1 MALDRNAFVENYL
14 DELKENIQSV
24 EKNILVLKKDP
35 ENPEELSHLLRMLH
49 TIKGSSRMLKY
60 SNIEA
65 ASHGI
70 ENVFKGIK
78 EGRFAIDNSIVQLVF
93 LTIDYINEAARRIK
107 KEGSDDLD
115 TSRLVQVLEKAYSAE
130 HYELDKAK
138 AFLQQE
144 LPQSE
149 ESESVKKKNEETK
162 AAKQKDKL
170 QGSYGTGTGVN
181 KKIPIS
187 SGSED
192 ASSLDTVRI
201 KIEKV
206 DEISKNM
213 NSLIM
218 RQFQLKRENETLL
231 QLENSV
237 RELRVRDESR
247 SDMSSVLESLQNL
260 RKRYHD
266 EMIQLEHVSFNVQE
280 KIMGLRML
288 PLELILGYLGK
299 MVAEMAINLNKE
311 IDLTITG
318 SQVLVDKY
326 ILESIYDP
334 IIHLVRNS
342 VDHGIETPAV
352 REQAGK
358 PRSGSLSVHCSAE
371 GGNAVIRIVDD
382 GKGVDYEKVRKK
394 AMKLNP
400 HQAEE
405 IAKMDESEL
414 NPFIFASGF
423 STNDKVSKLSGRGVG
438 LDIVK
443 YNIESL
449 KGKITLKSK
458 AGEGAEF
465 ILSLPLSLATT
476 EGFFITA
483 GGEKFFVPSNYI
495 NEIVIRKKADIVKN
509 LQKDFIKLR
518 SEIIPLYYLVSL
530 LGPDRMH
537 SNDKLFILIVET
549 LGEKYGIIV
558 DSIIQF
564 SSLIYKPLPK
574 NLTELEMLQGIVFD
588 ESFHIINILHMPE
601 LIKKFKSIK
610 NIMLKERYS
619 YDLNKNKRILVV
631 DDSYSTREIERS
643 ILETEDYSVDTAMD
657 GLDAL
662 EKMRDGTYHCVVTDI
677 HMPKMDGITL
687 LENMRRTEK
696 FKTLPVIVVSSEKDE
711 ELKRKC
717 ETAGCSAFLQ
727 KADFERGNLLSEVKN
742 CIG

>member
-1 MALDRNAFVENYL
+1 MALDRKAFVDNYL

-24 EKNILVLKKDP
+24 EKGILVLKKDP
-35 ENPEELSHLLRMLH
+35 ENPEELSNLLRMLH

-60 SNIEA
+60 NNIEA

-78 EGRFAIDNSIVQLVF
+78 EGRYAIDNSIIQLVF
-93 LTIDYINEAARRIK
+93 LTIDYINEAARRIRNV
-107 KEGSDDLD
+107 EDDDLD
-115 TSRLVQVLEKAYSAE
+115 ISRLVQVLEKAYSAE
-130 HYELDKAK
+130 HYELEKAK
-138 AFLQQE
+138 VFLQQQI
-144 LPQSE
+144 PAAE
-149 ESESVKKKNEETK
+149 ETEPAIPGGPAADTAASDGKKKGAEADTVKEK
-162 AAKQKDKL
+162 PQ
-170 QGSYGTGTGVN
+170 QMSGTVDT
-181 KKIPIS
+181 
-187 SGSED
+187 SG
-192 ASSLDTVRI
+192 LDTVRI

-237 RELRVRDESR
+237 RELHVRDESR
-247 SDMSSVLESLQNL
+247 ADLSNILESLQNL

-299 MVAEMAINLNKE
+299 MVEEMAINLNKE
-311 IDLTITG
+311 INLNITG
-318 SQVLVDKY
+318 SQVVVDKY

-342 VDHGIETPAV
+342 VDHGIETPEV
-352 REQAGK
+352 RERAGK
-358 PRSGSLSVHCSAE
+358 PRSGTLSVHCSAE

-458 AGEGAEF
+458 AGEGAQF

-476 EGFFITA
+476 EGFFIKA

-495 NEIVIRKKADIVKN
+495 NEIVIRKKEDIVKN

-537 SNDKLFILIVET
+537 GSEKLFILIVET

-558 DSIIQF
+558 DSIIQY

-574 NLTELEMLQGIVFD
+574 NLTELNMLQGIVFD

-601 LIKKFKSIK
+601 LVKKFKSIK

-643 ILETEDYSVDTAMD
+643 ILETEDYTVDTAVD
-657 GLDAL
+657 GLEAL
-662 EKMRDGTYHCVVTDI
+662 EKMRDGTYHCIVTDI

-696 FKTLPVIVVSSEKDE
+696 LKMVPVVVVSSEKDD
-711 ELKRKC
+711 ELMRKC
-717 ETAGCSAFLQ
+717 EKAGCSAFLQ